1 MNVAT
6 ILITAVNALFPLIIT
21 LLLGYF
27 LKRRGFL
34 SKEFLKVGN
43 KLVFNI
49 CLPAMLSVTVYD
61 IASFADINWD
71 IVL

>member
-21 LLLGYF
+21 ILLGYF

-49 CLPAMLSVTVYD
+49 CLPARKGHLQSPREKH
-61 IASFADINWD
+61 
-71 IVL
+71 